1 MKTRLE
7 QRFSDLGKRG
17 EKALALFLTAGFPS
31 RSSTLDLV
39 LALEDG
45 GADLVE
51 LGMPFSDPLA
61 DGPVIQRAS
70 AVALENGV
78 TLPWI
83 LEQAAAIRA
92 RSTMPLVL
100 MGYLNPIFRYGVES
114 FLSDAAAAGVDGVI
128 LPELPLE
135 EWERFVPLVNGADL
149 AGILLVTPTT
159 PASRV
164 KAIDEAS
171 SGFLYCVSSTGVTGG
186 SAPPEAAAYIRDVKE
201 NASRNPVMV
210 GFGISLPAQAQALGR
225 LADGVIVGSAL
236 LRKIA
241 ESATPS
247 EVSTWVSDFKA
258 ALRVRDT

>member
-1 MKTRLE
+1 VKARLE
-7 QRFSDLGKRG
+7 QRFADLRIRG

-45 GADLVE
+45 GADIVE

-61 DGPVIQRAS
+61 DGPVIQHAS
-70 AVALENGV
+70 AIALENGV
-78 TLPWI
+78 SLPWI
-83 LEQAAAIRA
+83 LEQVAAIRI
-92 RSTMPLVL
+92 RSTMPLIL
-100 MGYLNPIFRYGVES
+100 MGYLNPIFRYGVER
-114 FLSDAAAAGVDGVI
+114 FFGDAAAAGVDGMI

-135 EWERFVPLVNGADL
+135 EWEHFAPIVHGSGL

-159 PASRV
+159 HAPRV

-186 SAPPEAAAYIRDVKE
+186 SVPAAAAAYIRDVKQM
-201 NASRNPVMV
+201 AVRNPVLV
-210 GFGISLPAQAQALGR
+210 GFGISLPEHAAAFAR
-225 LADGVIVGSAL
+225 VADGVIVGSAL

-241 ESATPS
+241 GSSSPT
-247 EVSTWVSDFKA
+247 EVNKWVREFKA
-258 ALRVRDT
+258 VLRSPGT

>member
-1 MKTRLE
+1 VKTRLQE
-7 QRFSDLGKRG
+7 RFSDLGSRG

-31 RSSTLDLV
+31 RSGTVDLV

-45 GADLVE
+45 GADIVE

-70 AVALENGV
+70 AVALANGV

-83 LEQAAAIRA
+83 LEQVAEIRA
-92 RSTMPLVL
+92 RSGIPLVL
-100 MGYLNPIFRYGVES
+100 MGYLNPIFRYGVER
-114 FLSDAAAAGVDGVI
+114 FFRDAAAAGVDGVI

-135 EWERFVPLVNGADL
+135 EWKRFVPFLHGADL

-159 PASRV
+159 PAPRV

-186 SAPPEAAAYIRDVKE
+186 SAPTESAAYIRAVKQ
-201 NASRNPVMV
+201 NASRNPVLV
-210 GFGISLPAQAQALGR
+210 GFGISLPEHARAFAPV
-225 LADGVIVGSAL
+225 ADGVIVGSAL

-241 ESATPS
+241 ESPAAS
-247 EVSTWVSDFKA
+247 GVSIWVREFKSV
-258 ALRVRDT
+258 LRVPTP

>member
-1 MKTRLE
+1 VKTRLHE
-7 QRFSDLGKRG
+7 QFSDLGKRD

-31 RSSTLDLV
+31 LSQTLPLV
-39 LALEDG
+39 LTLEDG
-45 GADLVE
+45 GADIVE

-70 AVALENGV
+70 AVALANGV

-83 LEQAAAIRA
+83 LEQVAAVRA
-92 RSTMPLVL
+92 RSAIPLVL
-100 MGYLNPIFRYGVES
+100 MGYLNPIFRYGVED
-114 FLSDAAAAGVDGVI
+114 FFRDAAAAGVDGVI

-135 EWERFVPLVNGADL
+135 EWKRFVPSLHGADL

-159 PASRV
+159 PIPRV

-186 SAPPEAAAYIRDVKE
+186 STPTDSAAYISDVKQHV
-201 NASRNPVMV
+201 SRNPVMV
-210 GFGISLPAQAQALGR
+210 GFGISLPEHARAFAGV
-225 LADGVIVGSAL
+225 ADGVIVGSAL

-241 ESATPS
+241 ESPALS
-247 EVSTWVSDFKA
+247 GIGMWVRDFKSV
-258 ALRVRDT
+258 LRTGG